1 MYHQLG
7 FHSPKLLPYT
17 GWCGF
22 NNKYFNLIPIL
33 SEANSELTNKALKRL
48 LPTPISLY
56 LNNRVLTVSPMNGCV
71 SYSQYG

>member
-7 FHSPKLLPYT
+7 FHSSKLLPYT
-17 GWCGF
+17 GWYEF
-22 NNKYFNLIPIL
+22 TINIYLIPIL

-56 LNNRVLTVSPMNGCV
+56 LNNRVLTVFPNECRY
-71 SYSQYG
+71 SYGHYD